1 MKKILL
7 FACGLFFCLNL
18 AAQGN
23 LEKGLQYYNWREYKT
38 ALPYLQSAA
47 KEGYGEACY
56 LLGEM
61 YYYGLG
67 TEKNP
72 TIAMRMY
79 QRGIEYGHG
88 RGEVELG
95 DIYLYVSKDHKKA
108 FEAYQ
113 RAYQRKEPEAGCRMA
128 LFYYY
133 NNLIEAIG
141 ESFNLTKA
149 FDFIQAHFDEAAKS
163 RDVNVLCLTSAYCRY
178 LYDTG
183 QQKIDSYKKAD
194 EVACELLYKAN
205 QHYQTVCLMRKYNLA
220 VVPCRYLDYNKF
232 FVYSVVTE
240 SSNYLYT
247 DLQRGEMFYIYA
259 MFAHE
264 YNDIDYKMN
273 WGYTAAEAM
282 EKAANYGYVPA
293 QKTIGEW
300 YANGTH
306 TAKNLVKAREWYAK
320 AKANGEEVPE

>member
-79 QRGIEYGHG
+79 QRGIEYGFTK
-88 RGEVELG
+88 GEAELG
-95 DIYLYVSKDHKKA
+95 RMYENGEGVTKDSGKAFSFYLQSSSRGNLLGKYLLARSYYHGLGTSEDNEKAFAMFYSLSKNTVFEKEYKWAHRWTYVYLGHCYKSGYGTPQDLEQAVISYYRSDIAEYLFRAAQLVEEYKLSIYPNGGSSLFRLSPGYLYELAVRNGFDNA
-108 FEAYQ
+108 EAY
-113 RAYQRKEPEAGCRMA
+113 
-128 LFYYY
+128 
-133 NNLIEAIG
+133 
-141 ESFNLTKA
+141 
-149 FDFIQAHFDEAAKS
+149 
-163 RDVNVLCLTSAYCRY
+163 
-178 LYDTG
+178 
-183 QQKIDSYKKAD
+183 YKK
-194 EVACELLYKAN
+194 VF
-205 QHYQTVCLMRKYNLA
+205 
-220 VVPCRYLDYNKF
+220 YLSKEKPF
-232 FVYSVVTE
+232 
-240 SSNYLYT
+240 
-247 DLQRGEMFYIYA
+247 
-259 MFAHE
+259 
-264 YNDIDYKMN
+264 YNDYIKDLLKSAEM
-273 WGYTAAEAM
+273 GY
-282 EKAANYGYVPA
+282 GPA
-293 QKTIGEW
+293 QKLLGDW
-300 YANGTH
+300 YKEG
-306 TAKNLVKAREWYAK
+306 KGIPVNLVKAREWYAK